1 MQSTS
6 EEELSRVIKL
16 ESAGKDRLQLTR
28 SVVRAIQE
36 LMKQTEISDKTRDLT
51 AFIAIALQAI
61 AGTIDTSVEAWE
73 KRGYWLK
80 ADRFRLEWEWAGRL
94 GAKMME
100 ATKKEDWGTVA
111 ITAANITEKLKSV
124 EIPKRPP
131 RTEPWEGAWAK
142 LNSSNRPER

>member
-1 MQSTS
+1 MQSTP
-6 EEELSRVIKL
+6 EAEVSRVIKP

-28 SVVRAIQE
+28 SIVRAIQE
-36 LMKQTEISDKTRDLT
+36 LMKQTEITDKTRDL
-51 AFIAIALQAI
+51 ASFIAIALEAI

-94 GAKMME
+94 GGRMME

-111 ITAANITEKLKSV
+111 ITAAQIAEKLKNV
-124 EIPKRPP
+124 ELPKRPP
-131 RTEPWEGAWAK
+131 KTEPWEGAWAR

>member
-1 MQSTS
+1 M
-6 EEELSRVIKL
+6 SRVIKP

-28 SVVRAIQE
+28 SIVRAIQE
-36 LMKQTEISDKTRDLT
+36 LMKQTEVSDKTRDLA
-51 AFIAIALQAI
+51 AFIAIALEAI
-61 AGTIDTSVEAWE
+61 ASTIDSSVGAWE

-100 ATKKEDWGTVA
+100 ATKKEDWGGVA
-111 ITAANITEKLKSV
+111 TTAAQIAEKLKSV
-124 EIPKRPP
+124 ELPKRPAK
-131 RTEPWEGAWAK
+131 TEPWEGAWAK